1 MRSTENKQQQEDLTM
16 KHLDKVQLTTAMV
29 IDFDDFRDIV
39 YEVTDSKYDIEDD
52 YGEIRFYPIDEAG
65 EEIEDTDED
74 SDEIAH
80 DIAVK
85 LENYFEVQSICSF
98 RPVSEYGS
106 HEVMI
111 PYIDY

>member
-1 MRSTENKQQQEDLTM
+1 M

-39 YEVTDSKYDIEDD
+39 YEVTDSKYDIED
-52 YGEIRFYPIDEAG
+52 
-65 EEIEDTDED
+65 ED
-74 SDEIAH
+74 SDWTFSDMTA
-80 DIAVK
+80 K
-85 LENYFEVQSICSF
+85 LEEYFEVQSICNF
-98 RPVSEYGS
+98 RTVSEYGS

>member
-1 MRSTENKQQQEDLTM
+1 MRNTDKITITTSMTM
-16 KHLDKVQLTTAMV
+16 N
-29 IDFDDFRDIV
+29 FDDFRDLV
-39 YEVTDSKYDIEDD
+39 YEVSENKYDIEND
-52 YGEIRFYPIDEAG
+52 YGEIRFYPINKYG
-65 EEIEDTDED
+65 EKIEDTDAD